1 MSFLVIKLIFPF
13 KFSNWK
19 IGKQTKNHVSIT
31 TISIYV
37 QTSQKKKS
45 AKSNGCTQSVLSN
58 FFFLKKLFN
67 FIEKMNTKELGT
79 KCEHFEYNKYY
90 LCKTLHVDMWRKR
103 KKKKAQINQQK
114 RKEKKRW

>member
-1 MSFLVIKLIFPF
+1 
-13 KFSNWK
+13 
-19 IGKQTKNHVSIT
+19 
-31 TISIYV
+31 V

-103 KKKKAQINQQK
+103 KKKKEKSPNNPTKKK
-114 RKEKKRW
+114 RKEKVIREISTLPATYGRG